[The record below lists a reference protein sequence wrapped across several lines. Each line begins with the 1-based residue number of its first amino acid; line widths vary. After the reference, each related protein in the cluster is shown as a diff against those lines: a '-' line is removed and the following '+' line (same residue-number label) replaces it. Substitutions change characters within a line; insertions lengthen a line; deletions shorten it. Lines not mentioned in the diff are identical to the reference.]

1 MLIKALPIHLGMK
14 GMNKAIVGV
23 VLGIALVYGVLCM
36 MLSAQHVLDAGEVS
50 LFLFLPRGD
59 EMGIDLAEH
68 IGPLTDLYASFI
80 DEIVGYVTDDADM
93 AKYMSLV
100 LVIAGFVLS
109 AAGFAAKPTLDCTGD
124 DSNPVQYLWT
134 HRPKAFAKCL
144 SAPWGLITGA
154 WAKHK
159 ALVIV
164 PIVLLPLYAVW
175 AVMLTIFLIVPF
187 LLAKGIIGAK
197 ISSAAKKEAREY
209 DSTIRYAA
217 CPRCKRNFARP
228 KVKCRCGL
236 DIEYPVPSV
245 HGYRMQYCNNGHEV
259 PCTPGARANL
269 RTFCPY
275 CGSEIDT
282 REAPSISI
290 AMVGAVGA
298 GKTTLMLSSVDSIT
312 KAARTRD
319 VTVEAVTPGISKAAV
334 SAKSVAPKTPSGE
347 LDAESMFVRSGKI
360 SDRQVMFYDISGHE
374 FEPREGKSLF
384 EEYYNYVG
392 GILFVYDPLSF
403 GRQRAQPPQEVFESF
418 EYMFST
424 IKGVGPSMSCTV
436 PFAVVATRKETTG
449 LSDKDVR
456 SNLESNGQGGMV
468 KIIESMFTTVRYFSV
483 ESLGDDPT
491 VAKPVWW
498 IVSQSDME
506 LASAVPI
513 DLK

>member
-1 MLIKALPIHLGMK
+1 MK
-14 GMNKAIVGV
+14 GMNKAIVAV
-23 VLGIALVYGVLCM
+23 VLGSALVYGVLC
-36 MLSAQHVLDAGEVS
+36 LIASVQEVREFGEVC
-50 LFLFLPRGD
+50 LRLFLPRGD
-59 EMGIDLAEH
+59 ETGIGSGEY
-68 IGPLTDLYASFI
+68 IGPLSDLYASFI
-80 DEIVGYVTDDADM
+80 EEI
-93 AKYMSLV
+93 AKYIGEGVVTAQSIYIILMV
-100 LVIAGFVLS
+100 VGFVLS
-109 AAGFAAKPTLDCTGD
+109 VAGFITKPTLDCTGD
-124 DSNPVQYLWT
+124 ESNPVQYLWT
-134 HRPKAFAKCL
+134 HRPNAFLKCL

-154 WAKHK
+154 WARHK
-159 ALVIV
+159 LLVII
-164 PIVLLPLYAVW
+164 PILLLPLYAIW
-175 AVMLTIFLIVPF
+175 SIMLTLFLILPYLIVRC
-187 LLAKGIIGAK
+187 IVGAK

-209 DSTIRYAA
+209 DETIRYAA

-228 KVKCRCGL
+228 KVKCKCGL
-236 DIEYPVPSV
+236 SIDYPVPNV
-245 HGYRMQYCNNGHEV
+245 HGYKMQYCNNGHEI
-259 PCTPGARANL
+259 PCTSGARAGL

-298 GKTTLMLSSVDSIT
+298 GKTTLMLSSVDAIT

-334 SAKSVAPKTPSGE
+334 SAKSVAPRTPSGE

-360 SDRQVMFYDISGHE
+360 SDRQVMFYDISGQE
-374 FEPREGKSLF
+374 FEPREGKALF

-403 GRQRAQPPQEVFESF
+403 GRQRAQSPQDVFDSF
-418 EYMFST
+418 QYMFTT
-424 IKGVGPSMSCTV
+424 IKGAGPSMSCTV

-468 KIIESMFTTVRYFSV
+468 KVIESMFTTVRYFSV
-483 ESLGDDPT
+483 ESLDDDPS

-498 IVSQSDME
+498 IVSQSDSE

>member
-1 MLIKALPIHLGMK
+1 MK
-14 GMNKAIVGV
+14 GMNKAIVGI
-23 VLGIALVYGVLCM
+23 VLGSALVYGVLCL
-36 MLSAQHVLDAGEVS
+36 MLSVQHVLDAGEIVMY
-50 LFLFLPRGD
+50 LFVPRGD
-59 EMGIDLAEH
+59 EMGLDPSEYA
-68 IGPLTDLYASFI
+68 GPLTDLYASFV
-80 DEIVGYVTDDADM
+80 EKVVGYVGEGVATAQNI
-93 AKYMSLV
+93 YI
-100 LVIAGFVLS
+100 VIMVVGFVLS
-109 AAGFAAKPTLDCTGD
+109 VAGFVTKPTLDCTGD
-124 DSNPVQYLWT
+124 ESNPVQYLWT
-134 HRPKAFAKCL
+134 HRPNAFLKCL

-159 ALVIV
+159 ALVIIPV
-164 PIVLLPLYAVW
+164 ILLPLYAIW
-175 AVMLTIFLIVPF
+175 SIMLTVFLIVPF
-187 LLAKGIIGAK
+187 LIVRVVVGAK

-228 KVKCRCGL
+228 KVKCKCGL
-236 DIEYPVPSV
+236 SIDYPVPNV
-245 HGYRMQYCNNGHEV
+245 HGYNMQYCNNGHEV
-259 PCTPGARANL
+259 PCTSGARASL

-298 GKTTLMLSSVDSIT
+298 GKTTLMLSSVDAIT

-347 LDAESMFVRSGKI
+347 LDAESMFVRSGKL

-374 FEPREGKSLF
+374 FEPREGKALF

-424 IKGVGPSMSCTV
+424 IKGAGPSMTCTV
-436 PFAVVATRKETTG
+436 PFAVVATRKETTN

-456 SNLESNGQGGMV
+456 ANLESNGQGGMV

-483 ESLGDDPT
+483 ESLGDDPS

-498 IVSQSDME
+498 IVSQSDSE

-513 DLK
+513 DLN